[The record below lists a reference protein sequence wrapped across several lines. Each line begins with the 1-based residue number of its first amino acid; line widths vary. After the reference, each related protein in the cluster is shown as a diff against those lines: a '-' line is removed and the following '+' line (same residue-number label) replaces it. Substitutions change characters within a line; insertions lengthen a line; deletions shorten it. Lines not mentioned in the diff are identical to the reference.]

1 MRKVWSD
8 TCLEQCL
15 RIPTTPHLR
24 PGSLVLSFSIS
35 CCDICRGIG
44 GDSVRIVAM
53 AFIFCLCPPMYPMGL
68 LHRQWNVID
77 CRRKSTRKLSI
88 CVAFLGLRPLCL
100 MITWDNI
107 HCLSASVIF
116 NHLDL
121 NKGHLLGQHIWRM
134 TSIFDAWKSADSS
147 PLHLI
152 FLCSSLIKT
161 WL

>member
-1 MRKVWSD
+1 MLIS
-8 TCLEQCL
+8 
-15 RIPTTPHLR
+15 RITWKSTHAQSLKWYLSRTMSAYSHLR

-53 AFIFCLCPPMYPMGL
+53 AFIFCLCPPIYPMGL

-77 CRRKSTRKLSI
+77 CRRKSTRKLII

-100 MITWDNI
+100 MIIWDNI

-121 NKGHLLGQHIWRM
+121 NKGHLLGQHIWR
-134 TSIFDAWKSADSS
+134 SKK
-147 PLHLI
+147 
-152 FLCSSLIKT
+152 CR
-161 WL
+161 